1 MLYFEDFMEAIE
13 NLPEELNESLTTVR
27 QLDIL
32 TQSLLNPLHDV
43 EKAFFEDCKYN
54 KLSEL
59 ERTMQYTEI
68 LKEYEKALGHCRKK
82 REIVEK
88 IYNTYEK
95 LVRKLDTEL
104 EKFRLEL
111 EADNSGITEQ
121 IEKRINTVLGKSPSN
136 IVKPDKR
143 RQRFRYQPIGHFK
156 NPFLMRRRI
165 VGQACRTVLKSS
177 AVRPLYP
184 QKSEAVGQLDKRAG
198 TRKHPGDPVN
208 LNLDGL
214 AEYKK
219 NPEDGFLRRMRST
232 DFLHDPEHFT
242 GDDILDSNSV
252 VKSNLNADE
261 DQEVGFSNAMSI
273 LSTKS
278 SPFFSLGANPELNP
292 STLDRSG
299 TFASS
304 GRTQRLGSFGS
315 YGAASDI
322 SDNAFSTNRTTPTSL
337 VEPRTGGVPSPV
349 GWHGLSA
356 TRDRRSRCIRRPGR
370 DTLMDELVT
379 DSVQSVDQLGF
390 EENASSAAGSTTDG
404 MFEGTTPFGFV
415 SDVKLDNAGGTVLE
429 DDEDQRRYCVC
440 NDVSYGDMI
449 ACDNPSC
456 PFEWFHYSCVN
467 LTVAPKGD
475 WFCPNCVKSFI
486 GTKGIKK
493 RIGRK

>member
-13 NLPEELNESLTTVR
+13 NLPEELNDSLTTVR

-32 TQSLLNPLHDV
+32 TQSLLNPLHEV

-59 ERTMQYTEI
+59 ERTMQYTEM

-88 IYNTYEK
+88 IYSMYEK

-121 IEKRINTVLGKSPSN
+121 IEKRINNVLGKSPSN

-177 AVRPLYP
+177 AVRPTYP
-184 QKSEAVGQLDKRAG
+184 QKSEAVGQFVKRAG
-198 TRKHPGDPVN
+198 SRKNPGDLVN
-208 LNLDGL
+208 LNLDDL

-219 NPEDGFLRRMRST
+219 NL
-232 DFLHDPEHFT
+232 
-242 GDDILDSNSV
+242 DDV
-252 VKSNLNADE
+252 VKSNLDADE

-299 TFASS
+299 AIASG
-304 GRTQRLGSFGS
+304 GRTQRLGSFSS

-337 VEPRTGGVPSPV
+337 VEPRTSGVPSPV

-356 TRDRRSRCIRRPGR
+356 TRDRRSRCVRRPGR
-370 DTLMDELVT
+370 DTLTDELVT
-379 DSVQSVDQLGF
+379 DSVQSADQLGF
-390 EENASSAAGSTTDG
+390 DENASSAAGSTTDG
-404 MFEGTTPFGFV
+404 MFEGSTPFGFV
-415 SDVKLDNAGGTVLE
+415 SDVKLDSAGGAVLE